1 MLSSA
6 FRSLERKWHS
16 RTQSCDP
23 LGQRHGSRALA
34 GDRAF
39 SSPEA
44 AIHLASAMDRDLWP
58 APIFSP
64 RFTDFRSFCAVSY
77 FYQNGG
83 PGNKFWTRNSKFQRH
98 HMKQY
103 EVLKLLV
110 VEEKDVLAVLPTG
123 YGKSLTY

>member
-1 MLSSA
+1 MQVHTCVTQKEN
-6 FRSLERKWHS
+6 SLENMTRSKS
-16 RTQSCDP
+16 
-23 LGQRHGSRALA
+23 
-34 GDRAF
+34 F

-77 FYQNGG
+77 LYQNGG
-83 PGNKFWTRNSKFQRH
+83 PGNKFWTKIQNFSDITLKE
-98 HMKQY
+98 KQY

-123 YGKSLTY
+123 YGKSLIYFLQPPV